1 MSNIQQPNIC
11 NKLTQSSQWLHVKV
25 LPMCVSMR
33 EWLCEL
39 SSHLRFSSLL
49 PLFPLSPSFATL
61 SSSSRIVLIIV
72 LYTRDWTEGPREGK
86 CWLHCLFKDAQ
97 MLVWFQWVRLTWA
110 VLAGPRLHGESMFSY
125 EVWLLMR
132 RQHKRE
138 IHCHNR
144 PRFLLG
150 HKSDFSGHFCSW
162 RAEAL
167 KILYIK
173 M

>member
-1 MSNIQQPNIC
+1 MTTCKDSP
-11 NKLTQSSQWLHVKV
+11 H
-25 LPMCVSMR
+25 MCEYV
-33 EWLCEL
+33 WVTLCEL

-49 PLFPLSPSFATL
+49 PLFPLSPSFAPL

-138 IHCHNR
+138 IHCHTW

-150 HKSDFSGHFCSW
+150 HIRFLRPLLLLEGRSPEDIVHKNVKGP
-162 RAEAL
+162 E
-167 KILYIK
+167 
-173 M
+173 